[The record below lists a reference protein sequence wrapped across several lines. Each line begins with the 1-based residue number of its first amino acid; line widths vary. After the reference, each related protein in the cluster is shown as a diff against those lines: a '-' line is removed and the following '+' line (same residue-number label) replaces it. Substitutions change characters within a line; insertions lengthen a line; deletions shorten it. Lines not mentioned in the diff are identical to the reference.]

1 MKTGSLRDARRSARG
16 ARARIQVVRD
26 NAAVA
31 RREVRPLRVLLA
43 ADESPGAEQARD
55 LLRTLRL
62 PPGSEIRALR
72 VLEPAPAAVSLAG
85 AAGTELMRGALPSGK
100 AGLAA
105 FAGSLRREGLTVGS
119 RAVTGRPGPAIV
131 AEAERWRADL
141 LLVGSRGRGPLTS
154 AVLGSVASE
163 VVDRSPC
170 PVLVARASR
179 VSSIVLADDGSAD
192 ASVAAQVVG
201 SGLFAARVIVVSVA
215 HVTAPFSSGVTAT
228 MRAAAGEAQHE
239 AIAEARDEH
248 AAIADRRVQ
257 RLRGAGLEATARV
270 REGDPGDKIL
280 AAAEES
286 GADLIAVGTRGRTGV
301 GRLILGSV
309 AHTVLHRTKASV
321 LVARSRSR

>member
-1 MKTGSLRDARRSARG
+1 MHAG
-16 ARARIQVVRD
+16 ARARIWVVRD
-26 NAAVA
+26 NAAVP
-31 RREVRPLRVLLA
+31 RREVRPLRILLA

-62 PPGSEIRALR
+62 PPGSEIRAIR
-72 VLEPAPAAVSLAG
+72 VVDSAPGAVSLAG
-85 AAGTELMRGALPSGK
+85 AASTELMRGALPSTE

-105 FAGSLRREGLTVGS
+105 FARSLRREDLNVGS
-119 RAVTGRPGPAIV
+119 RVVTGRPGPGIV
-131 AEAERWRADL
+131 GEAERWPADL

-163 VVDRSPC
+163 VVDRSTC
-170 PVLVARASR
+170 PVIVARAAR

-215 HVTAPFSSGVTAT
+215 HVTAPFSSGVAPS

-248 AAIADRRVQ
+248 AAIADRRVET
-257 RLRGAGLEATARV
+257 LRGAGLEATARV

-286 GADLIAVGTRGRTGV
+286 GADLIAVGTRGRIGL
-301 GRLILGSV
+301 GRLVLGSV
-309 AHTVLHRTKASV
+309 AHKVLHRTKASV
-321 LVARSRSR
+321 LIARSRTD